1 MYISTFFFCVA
12 SGFIPVMNAEVYL
25 TSISAL
31 LLKSNVVF
39 IALISSFA
47 QMLAKSVIYF
57 GARGILILPLKK
69 NGLDKVKR
77 KFERRKHSTS
87 TFILVSASFGLPP
100 FYIVSILAGIVKINF
115 WLFFLCG
122 FIGRFLR
129 FTVILMFPQL
139 IKLL

>member
-25 TSISAL
+25 ASISTL
-31 LLKSNVVF
+31 LLKSDVGF

-69 NGLDKVKR
+69 NGLDKVRR
-77 KFERRKHSTS
+77 KFERWKHGSF

-100 FYIVSILAGIVKINF
+100 FYIVSILAGIVKIRF
-115 WLFFLCG
+115 WLFFLSG